1 VDAFWQQYD
10 AMTPDRQFQ
19 EIGPVLNKL
28 RQLVLRPHLRAVLGQ
43 SEPAF
48 RLGELFTKRRIVIVN
63 LNKALLGHD
72 AARLLGSLILGQV
85 WQLLL
90 ARQRLPKERRHV
102 VGIYIDEVHDFLAGI
117 PGDLADALAQSR
129 SLGGAFHL
137 AHQYR
142 NQLTDAMAAAI
153 ETNTR
158 NKIIFGLGGTDA
170 TYMAKHATGL
180 EKTDFQLLP
189 EYHAYATVMQHG
201 TSTGWM
207 QIATLPPPASISDPA
222 EVYATS
228 HQRYGV
234 DANYTD
240 EAVLRLIQP
249 PTRSSRSRAGNSSPA
264 GTDGP
269 DAAPEAPIGR
279 RPR

>member
-207 QIATLPPPASISDPA
+207 QIAT
-222 EVYATS
+222 S